1 MEPATEEELRQFAP
15 GATSDY
21 ISAIVIGWPEIK
33 RAGIDKPER
42 FCEFLG
48 QFAHETA
55 GFTIVREN
63 TSWTPEQMCRLWPSR
78 FKTKLDPRIIACG
91 RDPQKLAN
99 LAYGSRSDLGNEGGN
114 DGWRYRGGSF
124 CQLTGRAAYRE
135 AGQSLGLP
143 LEDRPELIERAEVGL
158 RVAVWYWTRKDCN
171 RFADHG
177 YTRAVGNAINR
188 GNPYSGIDPIGAEGR
203 QRWRDRAIAVFG
215 DEIPQRADALYLGAY
230 GSQVEV
236 LQRRLKELNYSLG
249 QVDKV
254 FGPAVADAVASFKL
268 RHKRATGQDLDPDE
282 MVGPATWAA
291 LNAGEPIVYA
301 NRQDATVADLKAAG
315 SETAVHT
322 EGAQKELT
330 ALTLLA
336 GAKAAQDN
344 GAGEIVG
351 NTFGWFPQMQSQVL
365 PIAEALGWALKNLA
379 MFAIIVLAA
388 MVWRRHGKII
398 AARLRDFI
406 NGFNLNR

>member
-1 MEPATEEELRQFAP
+1 MEPVTDAELRQFAP
-15 GATSDY
+15 GANSDY
-21 ISAIVIGWPEIK
+21 LTAIVLGWPELR
-33 RAGIDKPER
+33 RAGLDQPAR

-55 GFTIVREN
+55 GFTIVREL
-63 TSWTPEQMCRLWPSR
+63 TTWTPDQLCRLWPSR
-78 FKTKLDPRIIACG
+78 FKTRLDPRIIACG
-91 RDPQKLAN
+91 RDGQKLAN
-99 LAYGSRSDLGNEGGN
+99 LAYAGRQDLGNEGGD

-143 LEDRPELIERAEVGL
+143 LEERPELIERAEVGL
-158 RVAVWYWTRKDCN
+158 RVAVWYWMRKDCN

-188 GNPYSGIDPIGAEGR
+188 GNPYSAQEPIGADGR
-203 QRWRDRAIAVFG
+203 QRWRDRAVAVFG
-215 DEIPQRADALYLGAY
+215 DDIPARIDGLSLGAY

-236 LQRRLKELNYSLG
+236 LQRRLKELNYGTG

-254 FGPAVADAVASFKL
+254 FGPTVARAVAAFKL
-268 RHKRATGQDLDPDE
+268 DHKRRTDQALEPDE
-282 MVGPATWAA
+282 VVGPLTWSA
-291 LNAGEPIVYA
+291 LNAGEAVVYA
-301 NRQDATVADLKAAG
+301 NREGATVADLKAAG
-315 SETAVHT
+315 SETAVHA

-330 ALTLLA
+330 ALTLIA
-336 GAKAAQDN
+336 GAKAAQDS
-344 GAGEIVG
+344 GMGDVVG
-351 NTFGWFPQMQSQVL
+351 SSLGWLPQMQASVV
-365 PIAEALGWALKNLA
+365 PIADAASWALKNLA

-388 MVWRRHGKII
+388 LVWRRHGKII
-398 AARLRDFI
+398 AARVRDFI